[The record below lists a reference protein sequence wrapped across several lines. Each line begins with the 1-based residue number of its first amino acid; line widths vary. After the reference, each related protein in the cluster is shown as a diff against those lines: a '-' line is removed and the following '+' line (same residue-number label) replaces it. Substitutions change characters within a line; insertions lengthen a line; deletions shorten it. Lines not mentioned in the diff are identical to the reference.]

1 VSIANDLRRSPSLV
15 TDAEVNATLHFVIPS
30 AAEGPAVRLSPTQ
43 LRKCVFSVTQGS
55 LTIGIQTTF
64 FKLHSEA
71 EGPAY
76 EFPFPDSHSLLN
88 APACPL
94 TGSDAGKGSCF
105 MRANAAGDGSLRQ
118 ISQL

>member
-1 VSIANDLRRSPSLV
+1 LCGFQRGKPHEARQRHRTPQEIRGS
-15 TDAEVNATLHFVIPS
+15 E
-30 AAEGPAVRLSPTQ
+30 AEGPAVRLSPTQ